1 MLRACAIAVL
11 TALCALVV
19 QGAAPQQSMPPALLE
34 AIAGNEPYASL
45 VEYGLPLLNTP
56 EEVDALPVELWE
68 ARAVALKKVLLQQM
82 VRARGERHRITA
94 ENYAESARLAQELG
108 APAAFVLYQQ
118 LEAAGQLPPR
128 ARYVV
133 REAQRVLCENYRVD
147 TLALRYFVE
156 GSHLAANELLAAAE
170 WLPLAGVF
178 NLTKKSELTEEKLA
192 ADYADL
198 TCLTSELSGIY
209 TSIQSGEQAEAAV
222 EALLPLL
229 VRYLA
234 TAGTRHFST
243 PEQQEALLQRFGKQ
257 LNLVYSVLLE
267 QRKRVREANYYD
279 SVKLRI
285 VDYLLD

>member
-1 MLRACAIAVL
+1 MKLRNDKIHIFGGGSGIGKAIAKRFCE
-11 TALCALVV
+11 AGAKVV
-19 QGAAPQQSMPPALLE
+19 
-34 AIAGNEPYASL
+34 
-45 VEYGLPLLNTP
+45 
-56 EEVDALPVELWE
+56 
-68 ARAVALKKVLLQQM
+68 
-82 VRARGERHRITA
+82 ITG
-94 ENYAESARLAQELG
+94 R
-108 APAAFVLYQQ
+108 
-118 LEAAGQLPPR
+118 
-128 ARYVV
+128 
-133 REAQRVLCENYRVD
+133 
-147 TLALRYFVE
+147 
-156 GSHLAANELLAAAE
+156 
-170 WLPLAGVF
+170 
-178 NLTKKSELTEEKLA
+178 TEEKLA

-198 TCLTSELSGIY
+198 TRLTSELSGIY

-243 PEQQEALLQRFGKQ
+243 PEQQETLLQRFGKQ